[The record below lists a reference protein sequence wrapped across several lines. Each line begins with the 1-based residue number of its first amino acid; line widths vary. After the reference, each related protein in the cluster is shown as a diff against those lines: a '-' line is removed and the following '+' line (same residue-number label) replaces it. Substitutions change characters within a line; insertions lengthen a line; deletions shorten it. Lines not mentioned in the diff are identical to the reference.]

1 MKHVIT
7 TVVLALVL
15 GGSAFAGSAA
25 MTAKDPVARSQVRS
39 LRAQVSAMN
48 TRVKRLEGDA
58 ACTQSVLG
66 VAQYRGYRWTDGLNE
81 YITTAIDATP
91 SGSAPQVWLQ
101 AVAPTCVQG
110 GSFRANRLL
119 KPQSMPK

>member
-7 TVVLALVL
+7 TIVLALVL

-25 MTAKDPVARSQVRS
+25 MTAKDPVARAQVRS

-48 TRVKRLEGDA
+48 TRVKNLESDA
-58 ACTQSVLG
+58 ACSQVVLG
-66 VAQYRGYRWTDGLNE
+66 VTRYPGYVWTDGVNN
-81 YITTAIDATP
+81 YTTTAIDQTAAGYP
-91 SGSAPQVWLQ
+91 PQLWLQ
-101 AVAPTCVQG
+101 EVAPSCVG